1 MKLKKSEL
9 KKIIREELLK
19 EGLKDDYKQFQSE
32 VSKTE
37 SGWKKRMEELDN
49 RENSVNSVRQAQRA
63 ISEILEY
70 FKKTPVSEALGTAY
84 WRMRFKLV
92 FNTVTAE
99 STGGKSFFTNFFI
112 VDSGTSSS
120 GVGSENGFGFKFIAD
135 AGSTQTQFYST
146 TNGTDSGTSMSWTP
160 ASGNTI

>member
-1 MKLKKSEL
+1 MAKLTKAVL
-9 KKIIREELLK
+9 NKIIREELLK

-70 FKKTPVSEALGTAY
+70 FKKTPVSEALGTVKKAHVKKFE
-84 WRMRFKLV
+84 RALGVM
-92 FNTVTAE
+92 E
-99 STGGKSFFTNFFI
+99 SI
-112 VDSGTSSS
+112 LED
-120 GVGSENGFGFKFIAD
+120 
-135 AGSTQTQFYST
+135 
-146 TNGTDSGTSMSWTP
+146 TNGWLDE
-160 ASGNTI
+160 NN

>member
-1 MKLKKSEL
+1 MAKLTKAVL

-63 ISEILEY
+63 
-70 FKKTPVSEALGTAY
+70 PVSEALGTVKKAHVKKFE
-84 WRMRFKLV
+84 RALGVM
-92 FNTVTAE
+92 E
-99 STGGKSFFTNFFI
+99 SI
-112 VDSGTSSS
+112 LED
-120 GVGSENGFGFKFIAD
+120 
-135 AGSTQTQFYST
+135 
-146 TNGTDSGTSMSWTP
+146 TNGWLDE
-160 ASGNTI
+160 NN